1 MKIKICGLSTK
12 EAVDTAVESG
22 VTHLGFI
29 LSPSKR
35 QVAPEKILQITNDVP
50 KTVKK

>member
-22 VTHLGFI
+22 VTHLGFY
-29 LSPSKR
+29 S
-35 QVAPEKILQITNDVP
+35 
-50 KTVKK
+50 

>member
-22 VTHLGFI
+22 VTHLG
-29 LSPSKR
+29 
-35 QVAPEKILQITNDVP
+35 
-50 KTVKK
+50 